1 MGLKCKQLWMDICFS
16 VRHWSR
22 MPLTSLLLI
31 VTFAVGIGANSA
43 VFTMVN
49 QALLKPLPFGGADR
63 LVYINGA
70 SGNLMGALANPASF
84 LAQWKESR
92 SFAAISAYHVIGVNL
107 SIPGSGAHLQA
118 AAVSTDFFEVF
129 GTKFLAGHAFS
140 RVQHEQGE
148 NHLVIVSEN
157 LWRKYW
163 ADDPNII
170 GRTIEING
178 LPRIITG
185 VAAHRSSFPSVD
197 LWIPAFSSTDLIEGG
212 FCSWRW

>member
-1 MGLKCKQLWMDICFS
+1 MGRRRERGLEMQTVVDDICFS
-16 VRHWSR
+16 TALVANAA
-22 MPLTSLLLI
+22 TSLLLI

-157 LWRKYW
+157 LWRNIT
-163 ADDPNII
+163 DDPNII
-170 GRTIEING
+170 GRTIEINATSH
-178 LPRIITG
+178 LTG

-197 LWIPAFSSTDLIEGG
+197 L
-212 FCSWRW
+212 